1 MKMHRTNAGFTLI
14 ELLVVLAILGALTVM
29 AVRSVE
35 NAKDGIQFEQ
45 NQAMMAEVEGSLFG
59 ARTSGDAD
67 FSASSFLEDV
77 GRLPLIDPD
86 PERNLRELWI
96 RPANIAAS
104 HVATD
109 AVDSEIKLAVGWRG
123 PYLKPSPGDNVLRD
137 AWGHPVMIVEENGKW
152 MAMSMGADGSEG
164 GSNYGSDLE
173 VVARDAAGGIDRT
186 KAEIT
191 GTIVVRGF
199 NDLGPNGNPGAAL
212 GVSGNNVGGHDSFCD
227 NVQLA
232 VKVFAYVPNPANG
245 EMMAVAE
252 DQDYDNGLGGPNGDP
267 HAQNHSHD
275 GDGGRVFTYSFTGTN
290 ALTPGRRILRAY
302 VYLIGNDPRTQFSTR
317 SAPVTVRLAAG
328 AQNIGFTAEK

>member
-1 MKMHRTNAGFTLI
+1 MHRTNAGFTLI

-45 NQAMMAEVEGSLFG
+45 NQAMMAEVESSLFG
-59 ARTSGDAD
+59 SRTSGEAD
-67 FSASSFLEDV
+67 FTASSFLEDV
-77 GRLPLIDPD
+77 GRMPLIDPD

-96 RPANIAAS
+96 RPASIAAS

-109 AVDSEIKLAVGWRG
+109 PIDPEIKLAVGWRG

-152 MAMSMGADGSEG
+152 TAMSMGADGSEG
-164 GSNYGSDLE
+164 GGNYGSDLE

-186 KAEIT
+186 KAEVT
-191 GTIVVRGF
+191 GTIIVRGF
-199 NDLGPNGNPGAAL
+199 NDLGPNGNPGLAL

-290 ALTPGRRILRAY
+290 GLTPGRRILRAY
-302 VYLIGNDPRTQFSTR
+302 VYLVGNDPRTQFSTR